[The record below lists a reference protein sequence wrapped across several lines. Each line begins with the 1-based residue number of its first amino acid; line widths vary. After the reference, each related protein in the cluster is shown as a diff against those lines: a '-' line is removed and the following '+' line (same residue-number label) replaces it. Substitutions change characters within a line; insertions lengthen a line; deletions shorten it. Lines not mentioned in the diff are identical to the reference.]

1 MQRGSASGIVRSW
14 YILRNKAIS
23 LKAISLKPGRRP
35 RAVRYPRE
43 PHAQQQLQTT
53 DHKVV
58 GSQAFLVHVT
68 VSGIPDRTVGVDFP
82 LLWRRNL
89 QAAATR
95 RGRGRKLR
103 KALFNQ
109 AGSPRRTRLQHWAF
123 RRAPS
128 AITSGL
134 GG

>member
-82 LLWRRNL
+82 LWRRNL

-95 RGRGRKLR
+95 QARGRKPR
-103 KALFNQ
+103 KALLNL
-109 AGSPRRTRLQHWAF
+109 AGSPRRTRLQRWAF
-123 RRAPS
+123 RRAPFV
-128 AITSGL
+128 ITSGL